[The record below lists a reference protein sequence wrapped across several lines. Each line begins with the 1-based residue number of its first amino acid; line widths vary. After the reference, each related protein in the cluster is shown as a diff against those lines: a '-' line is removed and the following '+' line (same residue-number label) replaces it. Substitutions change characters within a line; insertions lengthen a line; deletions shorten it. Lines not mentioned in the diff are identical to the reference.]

1 MLSLQWVLGVVYLS
15 YTAKR
20 TKSKYVRR
28 KMQAC
33 RQRLGF
39 TCQQVADKAF
49 ITREYYIKIE
59 NGQSAPARLTMM
71 LIGEALQTKRWDLLY
86 ELQSVENNKA

>member
-1 MLSLQWVLGVVYLS
+1 MS

-33 RQRLGF
+33 RQRLGL
-39 TCQQVADKAF
+39 TCQQVADKSY
-49 ITREYYIKIE
+49 ITREYYI
-59 NGQSAPARLTMM
+59 
-71 LIGEALQTKRWDLLY
+71 
-86 ELQSVENNKA
+86 

>member
-1 MLSLQWVLGVVYLS
+1 MS

-20 TKSKYVRR
+20 TKSKFVRR

-33 RQRLGF
+33 RQRLGL
-39 TCQQVADKAF
+39 TCQQVADKAC

-59 NGQSAPARLTMM
+59 NGQATPSRVTMM
-71 LIGEALQTKRWDLLY
+71 AIADALQTKRWDLLY
-86 ELQSVENNKA
+86 ELQSVDTGEVVNE

>member
-1 MLSLQWVLGVVYLS
+1 MS

-28 KMQAC
+28 KMLAC
-33 RQRLGF
+33 RQRLGL
-39 TCQQVADKAF
+39 TCQQVADKSY

-59 NGQSAPARLTMM
+59 NGQATPSRITMM
-71 LIGEALQTKRWDLLY
+71 KIAEALQSKRWDLLY
-86 ELQSVENNKA
+86 ELQSVDTGEVIEE

>member
-1 MLSLQWVLGVVYLS
+1 MS

-20 TKSKYVRR
+20 TKSKFVRR

-33 RQRLGF
+33 RQRLGL
-39 TCQQVADKAF
+39 TCQQVADKSY

-59 NGQSAPARLTMM
+59 NSGEGTRQNGTVTSGEGAPVRVT
-71 LIGEALQTKRWDLLY
+71 ALMVVT
-86 ELQSVENNKA
+86 